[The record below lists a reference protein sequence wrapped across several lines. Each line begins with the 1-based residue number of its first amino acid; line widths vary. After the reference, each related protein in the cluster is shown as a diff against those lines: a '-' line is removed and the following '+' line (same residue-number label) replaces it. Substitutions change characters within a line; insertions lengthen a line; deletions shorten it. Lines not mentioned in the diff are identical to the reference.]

1 MRDEIIRLKAEL
13 GKSSENSGDFEQG
26 SDDEP
31 LLEEEEE
38 ECSPDQRLLVKTL
51 KSMERRSLDA
61 KFDLPTYDG
70 KMDPDAV
77 VDWVNALTSFFDCET
92 IPKN

>member
-13 GKSSENSGDFEQG
+13 GRSSGNFGDLEQG

-38 ECSPDQRLLVKTL
+38 EFLL
-51 KSMERRSLDA
+51 D
-61 KFDLPTYDG
+61 
-70 KMDPDAV
+70 
-77 VDWVNALTSFFDCET
+77 
-92 IPKN
+92 

>member
-1 MRDEIIRLKAEL
+1 MRDEIIRLKVEL
-13 GKSSENSGDFEQG
+13 GRSSGHSGDLEQG

-31 LLEEEEE
+31 LLEEGEEE
-38 ECSPDQRLLVKTL
+38 FPPDQRFLVKTL

-70 KMDPDAV
+70 KMDPNAT
-77 VDWVNALTSFFDCET
+77 VD
-92 IPKN
+92 